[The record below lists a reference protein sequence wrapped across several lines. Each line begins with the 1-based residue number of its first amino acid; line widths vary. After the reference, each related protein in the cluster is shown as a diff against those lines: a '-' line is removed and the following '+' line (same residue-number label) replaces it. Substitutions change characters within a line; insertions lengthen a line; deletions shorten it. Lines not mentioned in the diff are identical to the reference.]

1 MGYES
6 VINNEDSHF
15 EEGILSVRGAAV
27 KTINGCWVSLD
38 LSMLLSQLNVAYIF
52 FLFTCCARVCT
63 VNLQVVLIWGN
74 KGEFK
79 TYLHEHPFS
88 ILSVWNLVKRA
99 QMKKNR
105 NVMLYEIAILS
116 RDLNNR
122 REEIMNKTK
131 VIKSC
136 YMASSEA
143 KTKCKTPKVTNST
156 QIWMIHLNRCGSI
169 WITGILTLYPA
180 TINGL
185 KKRFT
190 G

>member
-15 EEGILSVRGAAV
+15 EEGILSVRGASV

-52 FLFTCCARVCT
+52 FLFTCCACVCT

-88 ILSVWNLVKRA
+88 ILSVSNLVKRA

-105 NVMLYEIAILS
+105 NVMLYEIA
-116 RDLNNR
+116 
-122 REEIMNKTK
+122 EQFCPGT
-131 VIKSC
+131 
-136 YMASSEA
+136 
-143 KTKCKTPKVTNST
+143 
-156 QIWMIHLNRCGSI
+156 
-169 WITGILTLYPA
+169 WITGGRRLWIKLRSLNRATWLPA
-180 TINGL
+180 KRRRNVKHL
-185 KKRFT
+185 KWQTQHKSEWYI
-190 G
+190 